1 MMAYYYIGSNRNA
14 YYEYSYGLGEEEQKR
29 QLLNANLTDD
39 DLEEVAK
46 ITEMLNQDEK
56 VPSVVR
62 HQE

>member
-1 MMAYYYIGSNRNA
+1 
-14 YYEYSYGLGEEEQKR
+14 
-29 QLLNANLTDD
+29 LNANLTDD